1 MARERLLV
9 VDDEEPIR
17 RLFEDYFTELGYE
30 VVTAGSGRD
39 ALDKVTPG
47 IFDGVL
53 CDLMLPEMDGLAILK
68 EFRSIDP
75 KAMFF
80 MMTGYPSVE
89 SAITAIQLG
98 AYDYITKPVNLEDV
112 RYKIERAMKVR
123 AMEKSLRKTSGFL
136 WAVLVS
142 VPLWIIV
149 GIIVG
154 LVLRKI

>member
-1 MARERLLV
+1 
-9 VDDEEPIR
+9 
-17 RLFEDYFTELGYE
+17 
-30 VVTAGSGRD
+30 
-39 ALDKVTPG
+39 
-47 IFDGVL
+47 
-53 CDLMLPEMDGLAILK
+53 
-68 EFRSIDP
+68 
-75 KAMFF
+75 
-80 MMTGYPSVE
+80 MTGYPSVE